1 MAVATLNSVA
11 DYLLCFAQ
19 EHGDVM
25 TPLKLQKMVFYAD
38 AWYMALND
46 GEELIADRFEAWVHG
61 PVARDLY
68 IRFADYKWQPITGEI
83 KCPELTKDVTEHLDE
98 IYKVFGGYSAYELE
112 QMTHQEEPWLLA
124 RAGMPSDAPCR
135 NDIDKGVTAKF
146 YRGMMDA

>member
-1 MAVATLNSVA
+1 M
-11 DYLLCFAQ
+11 
-19 EHGDVM
+19 
-25 TPLKLQKMVFYAD
+25 
-38 AWYMALND
+38 
-46 GEELIADRFEAWVHG
+46 
-61 PVARDLY
+61 
-68 IRFADYKWQPITGEI
+68 